1 VGDDI
6 NPCIFSIPEP
16 PPPLICFPSSR
27 GTLVSGVKILVSAGE
42 PSSDR
47 YAAGV
52 VRALA
57 RLLPHASFF
66 GCPGPE
72 MRAAGVRAAADQSA
86 LSVVGLVE
94 VLGHLPAIWRQFR
107 RLAAA
112 ARAERPA
119 AAILTDS
126 AAFHLRLAARLR
138 SFGIPVF
145 HLVAPQAWAWR
156 EGRVRQLRRNVTE
169 LHCIFPF
176 EEDFFRSRGVNAHFI
191 GHPLARLVRPSAGR
205 SEFFSRHRIPTG
217 RPLVTLCPGS
227 RRGEIARH
235 LPVLRAAVEQI
246 SAARACTFLLAAP
259 AGSLEKLGSGF
270 FEPLSASGA
279 VRYCEGETWD
289 AMAHADLT
297 LAASGTVTT
306 EAALLGS
313 PMVIFYRVHPL
324 TWYIGRPL
332 VRVPFFSI
340 VNLVAGREIVPELI
354 QHNCTPQRIA
364 AEALRLLSGD
374 SASAQMRQALS
385 TVRAA
390 LATDRDP
397 FEVSAARIAAFLNRE
412 VSL

>member
-1 VGDDI
+1 M
-6 NPCIFSIPEP
+6 
-16 PPPLICFPSSR
+16 
-27 GTLVSGVKILVSAGE
+27 KILVSAGE
-42 PSSDR
+42 PSGDR

-57 RLLPHASFF
+57 RLLPQADFF
-66 GCPGPE
+66 GCPGSE

-94 VLGHLPAIWRQFR
+94 VLGHIPAIWREFR

-119 AAILTDS
+119 AALLTDS

-138 SFGIPVF
+138 ALGIPVF

-176 EEDFFRSRGVNAHFI
+176 EEDFFRSRGVNAHYI
-191 GHPLARLVRPSAGR
+191 GHPLARVVRPSQERNA
-205 SEFFSRHRIPTG
+205 FFSRHRIPAG

-235 LPVLRAAVEQI
+235 LPVLRGAVERI
-246 SAARACTFLLAAP
+246 SSARACTFLLAAP
-259 AGSLEKLGSGF
+259 AGSEERFGHAF
-270 FEPLSASGA
+270 FEPICGA
-279 VRYCEGETWD
+279 GDVRYCEGETWD

-297 LAASGTVTT
+297 LAASGTVAT

-324 TWYIGRPL
+324 TWRIGRPF

-340 VNLVAGREIVPELI
+340 VNLVAGREIAPELI
-354 QHNCTPQRIA
+354 QHRCNPAALA
-364 AEALRLLSGD
+364 AEALRLL
-374 SASAQMRQALS
+374 ASEEARRRMRAGLGR
-385 TVRAA
+385 VRAA
-390 LATDRDP
+390 LATLRDP
-397 FEVSAARIAAFLNRE
+397 YEVSAARIAAFLNRE
-412 VSL
+412 VSA

>member
-1 VGDDI
+1 MK
-6 NPCIFSIPEP
+6 
-16 PPPLICFPSSR
+16 L
-27 GTLVSGVKILVSAGE
+27 LVSAGE
-42 PSSDR
+42 PSGDR

-57 RLLPHASFF
+57 RLLPGTDFF

-72 MRAAGVRAAADQSA
+72 MTAAGVRAVASQSP

-119 AAILTDS
+119 AALLTDS

-138 SFGIPVF
+138 QSGVPVF

-176 EEDFFRSRGVNAHFI
+176 EEIFFRSRGVNTHYI
-191 GHPLARLVRPSAGR
+191 GHPLARVVRPTLRRG
-205 SEFFSRHRIPTG
+205 EFFSRLRIPDG

-227 RRGEIARH
+227 RRGEIERH
-235 LPVLRAAVEQI
+235 LPVLRAAVAHI
-246 SAARACTFLLAAP
+246 AAQRACTFLLAAP
-259 AGSLEKLGSGF
+259 AGSRDRFGGSF
-270 FEPLSASGA
+270 FEPLCGA
-279 VRYCEGETWD
+279 GTVRYCEGETWD

-313 PMVIFYRVHPL
+313 PMVIFYRVHEL
-324 TWYIGRPL
+324 TWRLGKPL

-340 VNLVAGREIVPELI
+340 VNLVAGREVAPELI
-354 QHNCTPQRIA
+354 QQNCTGERLA
-364 AEALRLLSGD
+364 SEALRLLSSGE
-374 SASAQMRQALS
+374 ARLQM
-385 TVRAA
+385 RAA
-390 LATDRDP
+390 LARVRDALATERDP
-397 FEVSAARIAAFLNRE
+397 YEVSAARIAAFLSPE
-412 VSL
+412 VSP

>member
-1 VGDDI
+1 M
-6 NPCIFSIPEP
+6 
-16 PPPLICFPSSR
+16 
-27 GTLVSGVKILVSAGE
+27 KILVSAGE
-42 PSSDR
+42 TSGDR

-57 RLLPHASFF
+57 RLLPDADFF
-66 GCPGPE
+66 GCPGDE
-72 MRAAGVRAAADQSA
+72 MLAAGVRPVADQSV

-94 VLGHLPAIWRQFR
+94 VIGHLPAIWRQYS

-119 AAILTDS
+119 AALLADS
-126 AAFHLRLAARLR
+126 AAFHLRVAASLR
-138 SFGIPVF
+138 RFGIPVF

-176 EEDFFRSRGVNAHFI
+176 EEDFFRSRGVNAHYI
-191 GHPLARLVRPSAGR
+191 GHPLARVVRPSLAR
-205 SEFFSRHRIPTG
+205 NEFFSRHRIPAG

-227 RRGEIARH
+227 RRGEVARH
-235 LPVLRAAVEQI
+235 LPVLREAVERI

-259 AGSLEKLGSGF
+259 AGSAERFGQGF
-270 FEPLSASGA
+270 FEPLCGAGA

-324 TWYIGRPL
+324 TWRIGRPL

-340 VNLVAGREIVPELI
+340 VNLAAGREVAPELI
-354 QHNCTPQRIA
+354 QNDCTGERLA
-364 AEALRLLSGD
+364 SEALRLL
-374 SASAQMRQALS
+374 ASEETRLQMRLALDG
-385 TVRAA
+385 VRRA

-397 FEVSAARIAAFLNRE
+397 YEVSAARIAAFLNRE
-412 VSL
+412 VTA

>member
-1 VGDDI
+1 
-6 NPCIFSIPEP
+6 
-16 PPPLICFPSSR
+16 
-27 GTLVSGVKILVSAGE
+27 VKFLVSAGE
-42 PSSDR
+42 PSGDR

-57 RLLPHASFF
+57 RLLPGAEFF

-72 MRAAGVRAAADQSA
+72 MTAAGVRAAADQSA

-94 VLGHLPAIWRQFR
+94 IIGHLPAIWRQFR

-119 AAILTDS
+119 AALLTDS

-138 SFGIPVF
+138 KLGIPVF

-156 EGRVRQLRRNVTE
+156 EGRVRQLRRNVAE

-176 EEDFFRSRGVNAHFI
+176 EEDFFRSRGVNAHYI
-191 GHPLARLVRPSAGR
+191 GHPLARVVRPLSGR
-205 SEFFSRHRIPTG
+205 VEFFSRHRIPSG

-235 LPVLRAAVEQI
+235 LPVLREAVERI

-259 AGSLEKLGSGF
+259 ARSEERFGRAF
-270 FEPLSASGA
+270 FEPLCGA
-279 VRYCEGETWD
+279 GTVRYCEGETWD

-324 TWYIGRPL
+324 TWRLGRPF

-340 VNLVAGREIVPELI
+340 VNLAAGCEVAPELI
-354 QHNCTPQRIA
+354 QNDCTGGRLA
-364 AEALRLLSGD
+364 AEALHLLADEEARS
-374 SASAQMRQALS
+374 QMRAGLAR
-385 TVRAA
+385 VRSA

-397 FEVSAARIAAFLNRE
+397 YEVSAARIAAFLNRE
-412 VSL
+412 VSA